1 MLQSVTGTTQELVT
15 QDLAGGGGS
24 SWAWTTLWKVERLCE
39 PSQKGLRS
47 EKPQRQRPI
56 LVRPPRP
63 YAWPSWS
70 TTSTSPSISN
80 GPLFTTVTFTS
91 DIRSSDRDTGN
102 FGRGR
107 APRAHGVQ
115 CESVFGHRGVHIIGP
130 CKDTTL

>member
-1 MLQSVTGTTQELVT
+1 MPFVLLVLVLYKLIIMNQMNECIGPARLRWTRLFPRRGVETLHSVTGTTQERVT

-63 YAWPSWS
+63 
-70 TTSTSPSISN
+70 
-80 GPLFTTVTFTS
+80 
-91 DIRSSDRDTGN
+91 
-102 FGRGR
+102 
-107 APRAHGVQ
+107 
-115 CESVFGHRGVHIIGP
+115 
-130 CKDTTL
+130 